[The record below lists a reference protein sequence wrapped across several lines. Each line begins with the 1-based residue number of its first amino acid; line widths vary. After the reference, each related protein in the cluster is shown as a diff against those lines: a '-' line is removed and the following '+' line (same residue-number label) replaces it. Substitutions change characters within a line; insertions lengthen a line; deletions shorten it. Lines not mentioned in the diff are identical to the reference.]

1 MQNSTDVLFSLG
13 TDILPF
19 SCIFISPNLFF
30 KLIGLQNSIGQSYCF
45 LLELLNWLI
54 MKIKLPDIG

>member
-19 SCIFISPNLFF
+19 S
-30 KLIGLQNSIGQSYCF
+30 IGQCYCF
-45 LLELLNWLI
+45 PPELFTWLV
-54 MKIKLPDIG
+54 MKMKLPDIGF